1 LSRVKPKLVTP
12 LPRKSLGKVH
22 DGSTTSPAGDER
34 NVPAVVRAQQIPGM
48 MTVMQNLS
56 RRPTQNAGPVLG
68 RAFETA
74 SDARISGKAPFNYRA
89 DTPIFRRFPREV
101 RMVRFVR
108 AAEVTAI
115 WVVVLS
121 GSLHQATAQDR
132 RVPLSPT
139 ELKLS
144 YAPIVQRVQPAVV
157 NVYAAKMVQNRN
169 PLLDD
174 PVFRRFFGVPG
185 QQPEQMQRS
194 LGSGVMVDSSGLVVT
209 NNHVIEGADQV
220 KISLSDKREF
230 EAEIVLKDSRT
241 DLAVLRLKDT
251 KEKFA
256 TLDFA
261 NSDELLVGD
270 VVLAIGN
277 PFGVGQTVTH
287 GIISALARTQ
297 VGITDY
303 QFFIQ
308 TDAAIN
314 PGNSGGALV
323 DMNGKLAG
331 INTAIFSRSGGS
343 QGIGFAIP
351 ANMVR
356 VVVASAKSGGKAV
369 KRPWLGA
376 RLQAVTPEIAETLGL
391 RLPTGALVANVVA
404 NGPAAR
410 AGLKL
415 SDLIVAIDGQ
425 TVDDP
430 NTFDYRFATRPLGG
444 SSQIDVQ
451 RAGKTLKLTVPLET
465 VPDTGRNEIVL
476 NARSPFQGAKVANI
490 SPAVADELH
499 LDADTEGVVVTDLED
514 GATAASV
521 GFQKGD
527 IILAVN
533 NQKIA
538 KTSDLEKA
546 TRESAR
552 LWRIIVV
559 RGGQQIN
566 VTLGG

>member
-1 LSRVKPKLVTP
+1 MIT
-12 LPRKSLGKVH
+12 
-22 DGSTTSPAGDER
+22 
-34 NVPAVVRAQQIPGM
+34 
-48 MTVMQNLS
+48 
-56 RRPTQNAGPVLG
+56 
-68 RAFETA
+68 
-74 SDARISGKAPFNYRA
+74 
-89 DTPIFRRFPREV
+89 
-101 RMVRFVR
+101 VRFCVALLVLL
-108 AAEVTAI
+108 AAAPAI
-115 WVVVLS
+115 SQDRL
-121 GSLHQATAQDR
+121 QDR
-132 RVPLSPT
+132 RVPASAA

-157 NVYAAKMVQNRN
+157 NVYAAKIVQDRN

-174 PVFRRFFGVPG
+174 PIFRRFFGVPG

-194 LGSGVMVDSSGLVVT
+194 LGSGVMVDAGGLVVT

-220 KISLSDKREF
+220 KVSLSDKREF

-241 DLAVLRLKDT
+241 DLAVLRLKDAR
-251 KEKFA
+251 EKFP
-256 TLDFA
+256 TLDLA
-261 NSDELLVGD
+261 NSDELQVGD

-356 VVVASAKSGGKAV
+356 VVVASARSGGKAV
-369 KRPWLGA
+369 RRPWLGA

-391 RLPTGALVANVVA
+391 RRPSGALVANVVP
-404 NGPAAR
+404 GSPAAR

-415 SDLIVAIDGQ
+415 SDLIVTIDGQ
-425 TVDDP
+425 AVDDP
-430 NTFDYRFATRPLGG
+430 NAFDYRFATRPLGG
-444 SSQIDVQ
+444 TADVEVQ
-451 RAGKTLKLTVPLET
+451 RAGKPVKLSVPLET
-465 VPDTGRNEIVL
+465 VPDSGRNEIVL
-476 NARSPFQGAKVANI
+476 TTRSPFQGAKVANI
-490 SPAVADELH
+490 SPAVADEMR
-499 LDADTEGVVVTDLED
+499 LDADTEGVVVTELAD
-514 GATAASV
+514 GSTAANV

-527 IILAVN
+527 IILTVN
-533 NQKIA
+533 SQKISR
-538 KTSDLEKA
+538 TSDLDKA
-546 TRESAR
+546 TRDGSR
-552 LWRIIVV
+552 LWRIKIV
-559 RGGQQIN
+559 RGGQQIS

>member
-1 LSRVKPKLVTP
+1 MTMIR
-12 LPRKSLGKVH
+12 SLAALLISVAVAA
-22 DGSTTSPAGDER
+22 PA
-34 NVPAVVRAQQIPGM
+34 
-48 MTVMQNLS
+48 L
-56 RRPTQNAGPVLG
+56 
-68 RAFETA
+68 
-74 SDARISGKAPFNYRA
+74 
-89 DTPIFRRFPREV
+89 
-101 RMVRFVR
+101 
-108 AAEVTAI
+108 
-115 WVVVLS
+115 
-121 GSLHQATAQDR
+121 AQDR
-132 RVPLSPT
+132 RVPASPA
-139 ELKLS
+139 EIRLS
-144 YAPIVQRVQPAVV
+144 YAPIVQHVQPAVV

-174 PVFRRFFGVPG
+174 PIFRRFFGVPG

-194 LGSGVMVDSSGLVVT
+194 LGSGVMVDPSGLVVT

-220 KISLSDKREF
+220 KVSLSDKREF
-230 EAEIVLKDSRT
+230 EAEIVLKDSRS
-241 DLAVLRLKDT
+241 DLAVLRLKDSH
-251 KEKFA
+251 EKFP

-323 DMNGKLAG
+323 DITGKLVG
-331 INTAIFSRSGGS
+331 VNTAIFSRSGGS

-376 RLQAVTPEIAETLGL
+376 RLQAVTPEIAETMGL
-391 RLPTGALVANVVA
+391 HLPTGALVANVVP
-404 NGPAAR
+404 NSPAAR

-415 SDLIVAIDGQ
+415 SDLIVEIDGQ

-430 NTFDYRFATRPLGG
+430 NAFDYRFATRPLGG
-444 SSQIDVQ
+444 TSQIEVQ
-451 RAGKTLKLTVPLET
+451 RAGKTVKLTVPLET
-465 VPDTGRNEIVL
+465 APDVGRNEIVL
-476 NARSPFQGAKVANI
+476 TSRSPFQGAKVANI

-499 LDADTEGVVVTDLED
+499 LDADIEGVVVTDLADD
-514 GATAASV
+514 GTAAGL

-527 IILAVN
+527 IILTVN
-533 NQKIA
+533 SQKIA
-538 KTSDLEKA
+538 RTSDLEKV
-546 TRESAR
+546 TRETAR
-552 LWRIIVV
+552 VWRITFV

>member
-1 LSRVKPKLVTP
+1 
-12 LPRKSLGKVH
+12 
-22 DGSTTSPAGDER
+22 
-34 NVPAVVRAQQIPGM
+34 
-48 MTVMQNLS
+48 MTVLRILS
-56 RRPTQNAGPVLG
+56 AMVLTL
-68 RAFETA
+68 AA
-74 SDARISGKAPFNYRA
+74 S
-89 DTPIFRRFPREV
+89 
-101 RMVRFVR
+101 
-108 AAEVTAI
+108 
-115 WVVVLS
+115 LS
-121 GSLHQATAQDR
+121 ASAQDR
-132 RVPLSPT
+132 RVPVSPT

-157 NVYAAKMVQNRN
+157 NVYAAKVIQNRN
-169 PLLDD
+169 PLLED
-174 PVFRRFFGVPG
+174 PIFRRFFGG
-185 QQPEQMQRS
+185 GGIQPEQMQRS
-194 LGSGVMVDSSGLVVT
+194 LGSGVMVDPSGLVVT

-220 KISLSDKREF
+220 KVSLSDKREF

-241 DLAVLRLKDT
+241 DLAILRLKDS
-251 KEKFA
+251 KEKFP
-256 TLDFA
+256 TLDFS

-287 GIISALARTQ
+287 GIVSALARTQ

-323 DMNGKLAG
+323 DMTGRLVG

-391 RLPTGALVANVVA
+391 KLPSGALVASVTA
-404 NGPAAR
+404 GSPSAR

-415 SDLIVAIDGQ
+415 SDLIVAIDGFP
-425 TVDDP
+425 VDDP
-430 NTFDYRFATRPLGG
+430 NAFDYRFATRPLGG
-444 SSQIDVQ
+444 TAEIDVQ
-451 RAGKTLKLTVPLET
+451 RGGKPIKLAIPLET
-465 VPDTGRNEIVL
+465 APDSDRNEIVL
-476 NARSPFQGAKVANI
+476 TSRSPFQGAKVANI
-490 SPAVADELH
+490 SPAVADELR
-499 LDADTEGVVVTDLED
+499 LDPSVEGVVVTDLAD
-514 GATAASV
+514 DAAAASV

-533 NQKIA
+533 NRKIA
-538 KTSDLEKA
+538 RTSDLERA
-546 TRESAR
+546 TSEAAR
-552 LWRIIVV
+552 IWRITLV

>member
-1 LSRVKPKLVTP
+1 MTALRIFTALLLSL
-12 LPRKSLGKVH
+12 
-22 DGSTTSPAGDER
+22 A
-34 NVPAVVRAQQIPGM
+34 
-48 MTVMQNLS
+48 
-56 RRPTQNAGPVLG
+56 
-68 RAFETA
+68 
-74 SDARISGKAPFNYRA
+74 
-89 DTPIFRRFPREV
+89 
-101 RMVRFVR
+101 
-108 AAEVTAI
+108 
-115 WVVVLS
+115 
-121 GSLHQATAQDR
+121 ATAPAMSQDR
-132 RVPLSPT
+132 RVPASPADIR
-139 ELKLS
+139 LS

-169 PLLDD
+169 PLFDD
-174 PVFRRFFGVPG
+174 PIFRRFFGGGG

-194 LGSGVMVDSSGLVVT
+194 LGSGVMVDPSGLVVT
-209 NNHVIEGADQV
+209 NVHVIEGADQV
-220 KISLSDKREF
+220 KVSLADKREF
-230 EAEIVLKDSRT
+230 EAEIVLKDSRS

-251 KEKFA
+251 HEKFP

-261 NSDELLVGD
+261 NSDELQVGD

-323 DMNGKLAG
+323 DMTGRLAG

-351 ANMVR
+351 SNMVR
-356 VVVASAKSGGKAV
+356 VVVASARGGGKAV

-391 RLPTGALVANVVA
+391 RLPSGALVANVTP
-404 NGPAAR
+404 NSPSAR

-425 TVDDP
+425 PVEDP
-430 NTFDYRFATRPLGG
+430 NAFDYRFATRPLGG
-444 SSQIDVQ
+444 TSQIDVQ
-451 RAGKTLKLTVPLET
+451 RGGKTVKLTVPLET
-465 VPDTGRNEIVL
+465 APDTDRDEIAL
-476 NARSPFQGAKVANI
+476 TARSPFQGATVANI

-499 LDADTEGVVVTDLED
+499 LDANTEGVVVTDLTD
-514 GATAASV
+514 GATAADV

-538 KTSDLEKA
+538 KTSDLLKA
-546 TRESAR
+546 TRETAR
-552 LWRIIVV
+552 LWRITLV

>member
-1 LSRVKPKLVTP
+1 MIAIRFLTAALV
-12 LPRKSLGKVH
+12 SIAAMAQ
-22 DGSTTSPAGDER
+22 AG
-34 NVPAVVRAQQIPGM
+34 
-48 MTVMQNLS
+48 
-56 RRPTQNAGPVLG
+56 
-68 RAFETA
+68 
-74 SDARISGKAPFNYRA
+74 
-89 DTPIFRRFPREV
+89 
-101 RMVRFVR
+101 
-108 AAEVTAI
+108 
-115 WVVVLS
+115 
-121 GSLHQATAQDR
+121 AQDR
-132 RVPLSPT
+132 RVPSSPS
-139 ELKLS
+139 EVQLS

-157 NVYAAKMVQNRN
+157 NVYAAKVVQNRN

-174 PVFRRFFGVPG
+174 PIFRRFFGVPG

-194 LGSGVMVDSSGLVVT
+194 LGSGVMVDPSGLVVT

-241 DLAVLRLKDT
+241 DLAVLRLKDV
-251 KEKFA
+251 KEKFP

-323 DMNGKLAG
+323 DMTGRLAG
-331 INTAIFSRSGGS
+331 VNTAIFSRSGGS

-391 RLPTGALVANVVA
+391 RLPTGALVASVTPNS
-404 NGPAAR
+404 PSAR

-425 TVDDP
+425 SVDDP
-430 NTFDYRFATRPLGG
+430 NAFDYRFATRPLGG
-444 SSQIDVQ
+444 TAQVDVQ
-451 RAGKTLKLTVPLET
+451 RGGKTVKLNIPLET
-465 VPDTGRNEIVL
+465 APDTGRDEITL
-476 NARSPFQGAKVANI
+476 TTRSPFQGAKVSNI

-499 LDADTEGVVVTDLED
+499 LDASMEGVVVTGLADD
-514 GATAASV
+514 GTAANV

-538 KTSDLEKA
+538 RTSDLDRI
-546 TRESAR
+546 TRESSR
-552 LWRIIVV
+552 LWRIVLV